1 MANMRPGRVK
11 KNETSFCFDKN
22 VNERAIVSMLSY
34 EMSTYKVNSSNS
46 SQKGSK
52 YFSDEFRNPPTL

>member
-11 KNETSFCFDKN
+11 KNERSFCFDKN

-34 EMSTYKVNSSNS
+34 EMST
-46 SQKGSK
+46 
-52 YFSDEFRNPPTL
+52 